1 MSAIRL
7 TEQTDNEDSFMPPCG
22 LTRACAFFLVV
33 FAAAIQDIRAAKPEE
48 RRKLDYH
55 AIVRAEAPVYPYEC
69 RRAHITG
76 SGVVA
81 IEIDPSKGKVVSC
94 EMDPSTG
101 NVELDR
107 AALIAFRQW
116 RFKPGTFPRIK
127 IPIRFTIGG
136 EVQTEYH
143 VKEKPVDDALAAF
156 LGKGTVENGP
166 IPAYPR
172 SVPWTTKQGSGRYEI
187 HVRKDGHVSEVRVLK
202 RSGDDIFDRTTVET
216 LRQWRL
222 RRGPL
227 ILELPLSF
235 KLTPTHY
242 SVAIPKSR

>member
-1 MSAIRL
+1 
-7 TEQTDNEDSFMPPCG
+7 MPPCG
-22 LTRACAFFLVV
+22 FTRACAFLLVV
-33 FAAAIQDIRAAKPEE
+33 FAAAIQDIRAAITQEHP
-48 RRKLDYH
+48 KLDYR
-55 AIVRAEAPVYPYEC
+55 AIAKAYAPEYPYEA

-76 SGVVA
+76 RGVVA
-81 IEIDPSKGKVVSC
+81 IEIDTSTGKVVSC
-94 EMDPSTG
+94 HMDPSTG

-116 RFKPGTFPRIK
+116 RFKPGTFPRVK
-127 IPIRFTIGG
+127 IPIRFTMSG

-156 LGKGTVENGP
+156 LGKGTVEKGP

-172 SVPWTTKQGSGRYEI
+172 SVPWTTKQGNGRYEL
-187 HVRKDGHVSEVRVLK
+187 HVQKDGRVSEVRVLK

-235 KLTPTHY
+235 KLTSSNY
-242 SVAIPKSR
+242 SVSIPKTR

>member
-1 MSAIRL
+1 
-7 TEQTDNEDSFMPPCG
+7 MPPCG
-22 LTRACAFFLVV
+22 FTRACAFLLVV
-33 FAAAIQDIRAAKPEE
+33 FAAAIQDVRAAEAQQHP
-48 RRKLDYH
+48 KLDYH

-81 IEIDPSKGKVVSC
+81 IEIDASTGKVVSC
-94 EMDPSTG
+94 HMDPNTG
-101 NVELDR
+101 NVELDA
-107 AALIAFRQW
+107 AALQAFRQW
-116 RFKPGTFPRIK
+116 RFKPGTFPRVK
-127 IPIRFTIGG
+127 IPIRFTMSG

-143 VKEKPVDDALAAF
+143 VKEKPVDDALSAF
-156 LGKGTVENGP
+156 LGKGTVEKGE

-172 SVPWTTKQGSGRYEI
+172 SVPWTTKRGSGRYEL
-187 HVRKDGHVSEVRVLK
+187 HVQKDGRVSEVRVLK

-235 KLTPTHY
+235 KLTPSHY
-242 SVAIPKSR
+242 SVSIPKTR

>member
-1 MSAIRL
+1 M
-7 TEQTDNEDSFMPPCG
+7 
-22 LTRACAFFLVV
+22 
-33 FAAAIQDIRAAKPEE
+33 QDVRAAKPQE
-48 RRKLDYH
+48 RPKLDYR
-55 AIVRAEAPVYPYEC
+55 AIVQAYLPEYPYEA

-76 SGVVA
+76 RGVVA
-81 IEIDPSKGKVVSC
+81 LKIDTLTGKVVSC

-101 NVELDR
+101 NVELDA
-107 AALIAFRQW
+107 AALQAFRQW

-127 IPIRFTIGG
+127 IPVRFTMSG

-143 VKEKPVDDALAAF
+143 VKEKPIDDALAAF
-156 LGKGTVENGP
+156 LGKGTVEKGP

-172 SVPWTTKQGSGRYEI
+172 SVPWTTKQGNGRYEL
-187 HVRKDGHVSEVRVLK
+187 HVQKDGRVLEVRILK
-202 RSGDDIFDRTTVET
+202 RSGDEIFDRTTVET

-235 KLTPTHY
+235 KLTPSHY
-242 SVAIPKSR
+242 SVSIPKTR

>member
-1 MSAIRL
+1 MLPSR
-7 TEQTDNEDSFMPPCG
+7 
-22 LTRACAFFLVV
+22 LTRACAFLLVIL
-33 FAAAIQDIRAAKPEE
+33 APAIQNVRAAKPQEHP
-48 RRKLDYH
+48 KLDYH
-55 AIVRAEAPVYPYEC
+55 AIVRAEAPAYPWEA

-76 SGVVA
+76 RGVVA
-81 IEIDPSKGKVVSC
+81 IEIDASGKVVSC
-94 EMDPSTG
+94 RMDPSTG

-127 IPIRFTIGG
+127 IPIRFTMSG

-156 LGKGTVENGP
+156 LGKGTVEKGP

-172 SVPWTTKQGSGRYEI
+172 SVPWATKEGTGRYEL
-187 HVRKDGHVSEVRVLK
+187 HVQKDGRVSEVRVLK

-235 KLTPTHY
+235 KLTPSHY
-242 SVAIPKSR
+242 SVSIPKTR